1 MQKGKFRRRLKR
13 RPVGALPVHGVLLFD
28 KPSGWTSSFAVQEV
42 KKLFQAEK
50 VGHTGTLD
58 PLASGLLPLCFG
70 EATKLSAFFL
80 DADKCYEVTSRLG
93 ATTASGDSE
102 LPENATFPVPDWD
115 AQQWQAHLQ
124 PFLGRQMQ
132 IPPMYSALKRD
143 GVPLYALARE
153 GQEVVREAREVH
165 IYALDY
171 LGHSA
176 NELSLRV
183 HCSKG
188 TYIRTLVEDIA
199 KAAASGAYVTQ
210 LRRLCVASLGK
221 TVLPLYDWPTLTALS
236 PAARLATLLPLD
248 AALPDYPA
256 LTVSEQSF
264 YYLCQGSPITLA
276 PLPAHQGF
284 FRLYYQ
290 EKFFA
295 LAEVDAF
302 GQVAPRRLFFV
313 QEK

>member
-1 MQKGKFRRRLKR
+1 MHKGKYRRHSRRRAPAGL
-13 RPVGALPVHGVLLFD
+13 ALNGVLLFD
-28 KPSGWTSSFAVQEV
+28 KPEGWTSSFAVQEV

-80 DADKCYEVTSRLG
+80 DADKRYEVTCRLG

-102 LPENATFPVPDWD
+102 LPENAAFPLLDWD
-115 AQQWQAHLQ
+115 AAQWQAHLAG
-124 PFLGRQMQ
+124 FVGRQSQ
-132 IPPMYSALKRD
+132 IPPMYSALKHD
-143 GVPLYALARE
+143 GVPLYVLARE
-153 GQEVVREAREVH
+153 GQEVERKAREIE
-165 IYALDY
+165 IYALEY
-171 LGHSA
+171 LASSA
-176 NELSLRV
+176 DSLSLRV

-188 TYIRTLVEDIA
+188 TYIRTLIEDIV
-199 KAAASGAYVTQ
+199 KAAGSGAYVTR
-210 LRRLCVASLGK
+210 LRRLSVARLGS
-221 TVLPLYDWPTLTALS
+221 TVLPLYDWPTLNALS
-236 PAARLATLLPLD
+236 SESRLASLLPLD
-248 AALPDYPA
+248 ATLPDYPA
-256 LTVSEQSF
+256 VTVAEESF

-276 PLPAHQGF
+276 PLPAHSGF
-284 FRLYYQ
+284 LRLYYQ